1 MNFSLVKYSIF
12 RRRINVNNKYGLI
25 GKNIAY
31 SKSPKIHKFMAEK
44 LNLDMIY
51 ELIDIE
57 EDVLPRLMKQLRSG
71 IYRGFNVTAPYKQVI
86 CKYLDELTP
95 KAKRIQAVNTI
106 YMKNDKVIG
115 DNTDYDGF
123 IGLLLT
129 QHIDVKGKNV
139 YILGSGGAAKSVYVA
154 LMDLMA
160 DVTVVV
166 RKVTEDTSFFHKIIT
181 YDQINPKIVDLYIQ
195 TTPIGTHPN
204 VYDSVLSTE
213 YVKNQTV
220 IDLIYN
226 PPVTQIMKD
235 SQLGI
240 NGLNMLIIQALKSEE
255 IWFSRKI
262 EWTTLLMNALKEVV
276 YSE

>member
-1 MNFSLVKYSIF
+1 MT
-12 RRRINVNNKYGLI
+12 NKYGLI
-25 GKNIAY
+25 GKNIGY
-31 SKSPKIHKFMAEK
+31 SKSPKIHRFMADK
-44 LNLDMIY
+44 LNLDMTY
-51 ELIDIE
+51 ELIDID
-57 EDVLPRLMKQLRSG
+57 EDELPRIIKQLRSG
-71 IYRGFNVTAPYKQVI
+71 TYRGFNVTAPYKQVI

-106 YMKNDKVIG
+106 YLKNDKVIG

-129 QHIDVKGKNV
+129 HQIDVKGKNV
-139 YILGSGGAAKSVYVA
+139 YILGSGGAAKSATIA
-154 LMDLMA
+154 LIDLMA
-160 DVTVVV
+160 NVTVVV
-166 RKVTEDTSFFHKIIT
+166 RKITDETSFFPRVIT
-181 YDQINPKIVDLYIQ
+181 YDQINPKHVDLYIQ

-204 VYDSVLSTE
+204 VFDSVLSAP
-213 YVKNQTV
+213 YVKDHTV

-235 SQLGI
+235 SHRGI

-262 EWTTLLMNALKEVV
+262 EWTTLLMNALKEVI
-276 YSE
+276 YNE

>member
-1 MNFSLVKYSIF
+1 MT
-12 RRRINVNNKYGLI
+12 NKYGLI

-57 EDVLPRLMKQLRSG
+57 EEELPRLMKQLRSG
-71 IYRGFNVTAPYKQVI
+71 IYRGFNVTTPYKQLI

-106 YMKNDKVIG
+106 YIKNDKVIG

-129 QHIDVKGKNV
+129 HHIDVKGKNV
-139 YILGSGGAAKSVYVA
+139 YILGSGGAAKSVYIA

-166 RKVTEDTSFFHKIIT
+166 RKVAEDTSFFHKVIT
-181 YDQINPKIVDLYIQ
+181 YDQINPKKVDLYIQ

-204 VYDSVLSTE
+204 VFDSVLDSE
-213 YVKNQTV
+213 YVKNHIV

-262 EWTTLLMNALKEVV
+262 EWTTLLMNALKEVI